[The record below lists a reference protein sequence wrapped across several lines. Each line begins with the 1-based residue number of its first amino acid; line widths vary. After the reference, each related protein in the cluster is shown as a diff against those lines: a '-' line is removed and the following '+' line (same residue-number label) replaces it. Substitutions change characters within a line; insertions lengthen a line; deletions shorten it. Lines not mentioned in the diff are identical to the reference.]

1 MQNWPRNPEN
11 SRLDGIFDAFAA
23 GGIVSGSFSCGDRPV
38 YVADSPG
45 FYGSNRIRKRVRVAL
60 AKRSV
65 CWSKAWSRRFSSW
78 ATAACVVP
86 IAFATLPRHGP
97 RQIPS
102 PGATPARALG
112 GDVFPALVPSSLIQ
126 GRGGLSLISRFPKHG
141 SMNYVCQKDGLLL
154 FSNRSSC

>member
-1 MQNWPRNPEN
+1 
-11 SRLDGIFDAFAA
+11 LDGIFDAFAA

-38 YVADSPG
+38 YADSCG
-45 FYGSNRIRKRVRVAL
+45 LIRLKPNPQSGTGRLGEALGVRVEGMVSPL
-60 AKRSV
+60 S
-65 CWSKAWSRRFSSW
+65 SR
-78 ATAACVVP
+78 ATTACVVP
-86 IAFATLPRHGP
+86 IALATLPRHGP